1 MQHYMIRNLQNISL
15 FLQKKKKQQQTDPYG
30 TWKTLMC
37 CVKVLAQCLFFLTL
51 YFFNPRQEHKPEVN
65 CCAVKVDFVLSSECF
80 SISLS

>member
-51 YFFNPRQEHKPEVN
+51 YFFNPR
-65 CCAVKVDFVLSSECF
+65 
-80 SISLS
+80 